1 MSKHFL
7 GSLYIK
13 VKQNLP
19 KKIDIDENELEGMGD
34 VGDGQEKL
42 EMEEIGKIQEEI
54 KKEEQEKQ

>member
-42 EMEEIGKIQEEI
+42 EMEEIGKI
-54 KKEEQEKQ
+54 